1 MRIRTIILSG
11 LTSAASLFILLL
23 IFQFS
28 LTAAEASQLENSNS
42 GWIDPFDGTTLDS
55 RWEWVREDPT
65 HWSLTDHPGFLRITT
80 QPGSIS
86 GSDNNAKNILLTN
99 PDLADFKITTKVTFS
114 PTENGQSAAII
125 VYQDD
130 DNYIQLRRRYNTA
143 DIVSFVYEAGED
155 IDGFGGLVSATDT
168 YLRIIKV
175 GDLYVGSYSVDGN
188 TWIDLG
194 KLYASFAN
202 PKVGLMT
209 FNEDATSE
217 IPADFDYFQF
227 DEPGKLL
234 FVAPGGECG
243 EADPCYA
250 TIQEAVDTAESFDT
264 IKVAAGTYSD
274 LSVRA
279 RLDYTTTGEVTQVVY
294 LTKSLTLQGGYSP
307 LDWETSDPQA
317 NPTILDAQ
325 SKGRVIY
332 VTGDINPRI
341 QGFTIT
347 GGDASGLGG
356 EGMGGGDAGGGIYF
370 WESPVTLIYNQVIS
384 NTAES
389 GGGIYGKGT
398 GSGEPGENCWII
410 ENSIISNNAQY
421 GGGMSLS
428 CNSWVY
434 GNDIH
439 HNQNGGIDFFLGYH
453 QLHNNLIHNNIASRG
468 GSGLGFQL
476 SQATLVNNLIAD
488 NVKNG
493 QGAAIENFVATLN
506 LIHNTVARNTS
517 GDGDDIGINNKSDL
531 EYFEETPTLTLT
543 NTIIVSQ
550 AIGIDADDL
559 GSVMIDSILWHNVP
573 VTVSQSPTAVVSV
586 KNEYT
591 GDPLFTADGY
601 HLTAGSAALDKG
613 LDAGVMVDIDG
624 EPRPAGAGY
633 DLGADELWITVYLPI
648 VTNK

>member
-1 MRIRTIILSG
+1 VRIRTIILSG
-11 LTSAASLFILLL
+11 LTSAASFIILLL

-28 LTAAEASQLENSNS
+28 LSSAEASQLKISNA
-42 GWIDPFDGTTLDS
+42 GWIDQFDNPTLNS

-65 HWSLTDHPGFLRITT
+65 HWSLTDNSGYLRINT
-80 QPGSIS
+80 QNGSTYIS
-86 GSDNNAKNILLTN
+86 GTGKNILLTP
-99 PDLADFKITTKVTFS
+99 PDMEDFQITTKVTFS
-114 PTENGQSAAII
+114 PIENFQSASAV

-130 DNYIQLRRRYNTA
+130 DNYIELARRYGDLDKIDFRFEEGGIFSGRFITETA
-143 DIVSFVYEAGED
+143 TTV
-155 IDGFGGLVSATDT
+155 
-168 YLRIIKV
+168 YLRITKF
-175 GDLYVGSYSVDGN
+175 GDVYASSYSIDGN
-188 TWIDLG
+188 NWIEV
-194 KLYASFAN
+194 YQFNASFSS
-202 PKVGLMT
+202 PKVGLT
-209 FNEDATSE
+209 AYNGSSTLE
-217 IPADFDYFQF
+217 IPADFDYFQLSK
-227 DEPGKLL
+227 PGKLL
-234 FVAPGGECG
+234 YVAPAGECG

-274 LSVRA
+274 LHVFPRDDFA
-279 RLDYTTTGEVTQVVY
+279 TTGVVTQVVY

-317 NPTILDAQ
+317 NPTLLDAQ
-325 SKGRVIY
+325 GKGRVIY
-332 VTGDINPRI
+332 ITGDINPRI

-370 WESPVTLIYNQVIS
+370 WESPVTLIYNQIIS

-398 GSGEPGENCWII
+398 GGGQPGENCWII
-410 ENSIISNNAQY
+410 ENSIISNTAQY

-439 HNQNGGIDFFLGYH
+439 HNQNGGIEFFLGYH
-453 QLHNNLIHNNIASRG
+453 QLHNNLIHNNTASRG

-488 NVKNG
+488 NVNLEK
-493 QGAAIENFVATLN
+493 GAAIENFVASLN
-506 LIHNTVARNTS
+506 LIHNTIARNTS

-573 VTVSQSPTAVVSV
+573 ITVSQSPTAVVSV
-586 KNEYT
+586 KNEYS
-591 GDPLFTADGY
+591 GDPLFAADGY

-613 LDAGVMVDIDG
+613 LDAGVTVDIDG
-624 EPRPAGAGY
+624 EPRPAGAGF
-633 DLGADELWITVYLPI
+633 DLGADELWPKVYLPMI
-648 VTNK
+648 PYQ